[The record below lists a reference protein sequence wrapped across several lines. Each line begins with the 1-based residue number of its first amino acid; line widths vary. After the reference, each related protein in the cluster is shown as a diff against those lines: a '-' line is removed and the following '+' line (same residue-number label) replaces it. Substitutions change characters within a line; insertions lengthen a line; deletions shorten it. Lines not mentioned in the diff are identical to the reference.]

1 MAEASGFPRILMN
14 TLGFFSALES
24 KAVALLALRRERRV
38 AGRPLRAVL
47 LALAIIA
54 GCWGFWVVVGRWM

>member
-1 MAEASGFPRILMN
+1 MN

-24 KAVALLALRRERRV
+24 KADALRALRRE
-38 AGRPLRAVL
+38 AGQPCHPLRAVL

-54 GCWGFWVVVGRWM
+54 GCWGFWAVVGRWT

>member
-1 MAEASGFPRILMN
+1 MN

-24 KAVALLALRRERRV
+24 KADAMLALRRERRA
-38 AGRPLRAVL
+38 AGRLIRAVL

-54 GCWGFWVVVGRWM
+54 GCWGFWAVVGRWT